1 MSQFT
6 KQPIKKISANTFNLS
21 HSVKLSLAG
30 GYLVPIACVETLPG
44 DLITYSST
52 VLTRLAPLIAPV
64 MHEMDVSVSRFFVP
78 NRLLWDNWEK
88 FMSNPIPDINTPVK
102 PYFENV
108 EVEEG
113 SLFDYLGA
121 PTVNATNESGSTF
134 QQFDYIRKIDAL
146 PAAAYQRIWFD
157 YFRDENLQPGEWT
170 PLTDG
175 ENSIDPPSPFWLEL
189 RQRAWQHDYFTSCLP
204 FAQKG
209 VPVEIP
215 VTDFEDVQ
223 VLVKDESG
231 NNFRNW
237 NSTGDISGP
246 NTSGALAGSNPNFAV
261 NELYAST
268 SELSDMATIT
278 VQNLRWAVKLQEFLE
293 KNARGGTR
301 YTEIIRAH
309 WNVISSD
316 ARLQRAEF
324 LGYESNPVVISEV
337 LQTSQSTGSGT
348 PQGEMAGHGLS
359 VGSTKTTRYFCEE
372 YGFFIAILNIRPKT
386 AYSQGLHR
394 KFTRWSPLDYAWPTF
409 AHIGEQE
416 VLKQEIYYADEGNE
430 ETFGYLPRYSE
441 YRTEPDRIAGVFR
454 TSLSYWHMGRQFSG
468 APSLNDIFIKCFPTT
483 RIFAVN
489 NPTNFDQYYCQVK
502 NHLKIRRRLPRYG
515 VPTI

>member
-6 KQPIKKISANTFNLS
+6 QQPVKKVPANAFNLS
-21 HSVKLSLAG
+21 HSVKLSVAG
-30 GYLVPIACVETLPG
+30 GYLVPICCIETLPG
-44 DLITYSST
+44 DLIDYHST
-52 VLTRLAPLIAPV
+52 VLTRLAPMIAPI

-88 FMSNPIPDINTPVK
+88 FMTNPIPDDTTPVK

-113 SLFDYLGA
+113 SLLDYLGA
-121 PTVNATNESGSTF
+121 PTVNAADDGGSTF
-134 QQFDYIRKIDAL
+134 QQFNYIRKIDAL
-146 PAAAYQRIWFD
+146 PAAAYNRIWFD
-157 YFRDENLQPGEWT
+157 YFRDENLQQEVWT

-175 ENSIDPPSPFWLEL
+175 ANLTVPWLEL
-189 RQRAWQHDYFTSCLP
+189 KQRAWQHDYFTSCLP

-215 VTDFEDVQ
+215 VTDFTDVQ

-237 NSTGDISGP
+237 DSTGDISGA
-246 NTSGALAGSNPNFAV
+246 NITGALAGQNPNFAV

-268 SELSDMATIT
+268 SELTDMASIT

-337 LQTSQSTGSGT
+337 LQTSASDTGTT

-359 VGSTKTTRYFCEE
+359 VGSTKRTRYFCEE

-386 AYSQGLHR
+386 AYSQGLKR
-394 KFTRWSPLDYAWPTF
+394 MFTRWSPLDYAWPTF

-416 VLKQEIYYADEGNE
+416 VLNQEIYYTDDPEECE

-441 YRTEPDRIAGVFR
+441 YRHEFDRVAGVFR
-454 TSLSYWHMGRQFSG
+454 TSLAYWHMGRQFRNRPG
-468 APSLNDIFIKCFPTT
+468 LNGLFVTCNPTT
-483 RIFAVN
+483 RVFAVN
-489 NPTNFDQYYCQVK
+489 NPTVQDQYYCQVK